1 MRNDNITH
9 HSSNSINKEVMKL
22 KIIIKPDSDD
32 EDPNKLYNLLR
43 NGLSGQYVLQS
54 VTKDKFKANISL
66 TLKKKARNNIK
77 LFYTQAERL

>member
-1 MRNDNITH
+1 
-9 HSSNSINKEVMKL
+9 MKL

-54 VTKDKFKANISL
+54 VTKDKFKGEYIFNFKE
-66 TLKKKARNNIK
+66 KK
-77 LFYTQAERL
+77 QE